1 MGLSHLYHVTW
12 ETPTFDQFL
21 GPHHHPPTPSPTSSN
36 SPLISW
42 FTNPPDYSY
51 NHHKPNNS
59 TSPHEI
65 PPNLTKS
72 SQPFFPGNIP
82 ECHQNQPCPAPPSGA
97 LGPGGRPTHAR
108 ARDGGR
114 RPGAQRRHRRRRP
127 AGSGRRGA
135 RLHGGGTEREECCQV
150 LTGMNSCG
158 IVTMVRND

>member
-97 LGPGGRPTHAR
+97 PGPGGRPTHAR
-108 ARDGGR
+108 AREMVAAGQVRSGGAGVQLGL
-114 RPGAQRRHRRRRP
+114 GA
-127 AGSGRRGA
+127 GA
-135 RLHGGGTEREECCQV
+135 RGSMAAALRG
-150 LTGMNSCG
+150 
-158 IVTMVRND
+158 RNVARSSQG